1 MIYIL
6 TICGNLSMVIL
17 VAYSKIL
24 HSPMY
29 FFLVQLSLCDIMLT
43 TDIVPI
49 LCHTVLY
56 QTVSISFITCIA
68 QYCIFVISECCEGLL
83 LTVMSYDRYLAICM
97 PLHYASI
104 MNSMFCMKLAMIPWL
119 LSVCTMVVTTT
130 SIAFLQFCGPNII
143 DHFFCDVSP
152 LLKLSCSDVS
162 LVQTELVFLSVPVLF
177 LPFLFILFSYTNVIA
192 TILKIP
198 SITGKQ
204 KAFSTCSSH
213 LMVVFL
219 YYITLICMYDLPAS
233 GQPLNMGQSSH
244 LAKTLSLLYT
254 VGTPLMNPIIYSLR
268 NKDIKKALEKL
279 ISTNIFMF

>member
-6 TICGNLSMVIL
+6 TICGNLLMVIL
-17 VAYSKIL
+17 VVYSKVL

-43 TDIVPI
+43 TDIVPN
-49 LCHTVLY
+49 LFQTALY
-56 QTVSISFITCIA
+56 QTASISFTMCIA

-83 LTVMSYDRYLAICM
+83 LTVMSYDRYLAICK

-104 MNSMFCMKLAMIPWL
+104 MNSVFCIKLAMIPWL
-119 LSVCTMVVTTT
+119 LSICTMAVTTT
-130 SIAFLQFCGPNII
+130 SIAFLDFCGYNKI

-162 LVQTELVFLSVPVLF
+162 LVQTELIFLSVPVLF
-177 LPFLFILFSYTNVIA
+177 IPFLFILFSYINVIA

-198 SITGKQ
+198 SVTGKQ

-219 YYITLICMYDLPAS
+219 YYITLICMYDLPA
-233 GQPLNMGQSSH
+233 NGQS
-244 LAKTLSLLYT
+244 LNLSLLYT
-254 VGTPLMNPIIYSLR
+254 VGIPLMNPVIYSLR
-268 NKDIKKALEKL
+268 NKDITTAARDLCCQIVKFC
-279 ISTNIFMF
+279 IHFS